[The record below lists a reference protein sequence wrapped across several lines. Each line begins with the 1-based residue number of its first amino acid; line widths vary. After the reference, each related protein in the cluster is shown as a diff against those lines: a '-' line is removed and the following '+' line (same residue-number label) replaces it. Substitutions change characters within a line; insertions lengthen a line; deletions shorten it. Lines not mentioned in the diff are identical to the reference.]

1 MDENLDKLV
10 PISNQPEEKIQEI
23 IDMSSEQYPEYES
36 KVRKRIR
43 EYLKHCR
50 RTQNKNNSHKIE
62 RNSNHPDSEN
72 IEEDDKEALVNR
84 MVIMEF
90 FSMIAIIAF
99 FIAISAFFFCNNI
112 VYLLQDNSEDDI
124 SEDGD
129 NYQCPKCP
137 KSFTLSNSFKKHL
150 IVAHQNTC
158 SYQCKKCPKEFP
170 LYSTLQRHMRNVHES
185 VRNFQCDQC
194 EAAFANNYR

>member
-10 PISNQPEEKIQEI
+10 PISNQPEEKIKEI
-23 IDMSSEQYPEYES
+23 IDMSSEQYPEFES

-99 FIAISAFFFCNNI
+99 FIAISAFVFAIILYIYYRIIPKTTFLRMVIIISAQNVLKVLPCQIHSKNI
-112 VYLLQDNSEDDI
+112 
-124 SEDGD
+124 
-129 NYQCPKCP
+129 
-137 KSFTLSNSFKKHL
+137 
-150 IVAHQNTC
+150 
-158 SYQCKKCPKEFP
+158 
-170 LYSTLQRHMRNVHES
+170 
-185 VRNFQCDQC
+185 
-194 EAAFANNYR
+194 

>member
-23 IDMSSEQYPEYES
+23 IDMSSEQYPEFES

-90 FSMIAIIAF
+90 FS
-99 FIAISAFFFCNNI
+99 
-112 VYLLQDNSEDDI
+112 
-124 SEDGD
+124 
-129 NYQCPKCP
+129 
-137 KSFTLSNSFKKHL
+137 
-150 IVAHQNTC
+150 HQR
-158 SYQCKKCPKEFP
+158 YI
-170 LYSTLQRHMRNVHES
+170 L
-185 VRNFQCDQC
+185 
-194 EAAFANNYR
+194 

>member
-23 IDMSSEQYPEYES
+23 IDMSSEQYPEFES

-99 FIAISAFFFCNNI
+99 FIAIIRGIGFWSRGVALNFFGGVAMRASNLEIFASRLI
-112 VYLLQDNSEDDI
+112 Q
-124 SEDGD
+124 
-129 NYQCPKCP
+129 QK
-137 KSFTLSNSFKKHL
+137 KFFLSLKK
-150 IVAHQNTC
+150 
-158 SYQCKKCPKEFP
+158 Y
-170 LYSTLQRHMRNVHES
+170 
-185 VRNFQCDQC
+185 
-194 EAAFANNYR
+194 

>member
-23 IDMSSEQYPEYES
+23 IDMSSEQYPEFES

-90 FSMIAIIAF
+90 FF
-99 FIAISAFFFCNNI
+99 NDCNNCNFHCNKCI
-112 VYLLQDNSEDDI
+112 LFALI
-124 SEDGD
+124 SFYC
-129 NYQCPKCP
+129 NNWLHQ
-137 KSFTLSNSFKKHL
+137 LHNKK
-150 IVAHQNTC
+150 
-158 SYQCKKCPKEFP
+158 
-170 LYSTLQRHMRNVHES
+170 
-185 VRNFQCDQC
+185 VRNSQLLIFEKNGLVWPADIWRAHFFQILKV
-194 EAAFANNYR
+194 RKI